1 MLIAPF
7 RIERNGVFKAFDVE
21 GHQLILDR
29 SERRG
34 AVLAFYELLAQGI
47 AGTTVC
53 LAPFAMGTFDGKY
66 TRL

>member
-1 MLIAPF
+1 
-7 RIERNGVFKAFDVE
+7 FKAFDAE
-21 GHQLILDR
+21 GHQLMLDR

-34 AVLAFYELLAQGI
+34 AVLAFYDLLAQGMEPSWLAGRLTD

-53 LAPFAMGTFDGKY
+53 LTPFAIGTFDGKY